1 MAIDDNKLNENEY
14 DSSIYTDL
22 KDSILDS
29 KDNKFVYTNINTKI
43 NFKGELIIIDESIL
57 NKYSTIIMDNTI
69 QIEIDEKYFLQPE
82 LLSKKIYGTVDL
94 WYLILWVNKLSSM
107 YEFKKKYI
115 RIFNPSE
122 INVLNDLIELEREY
136 IQNTQTN
143 PVMIEDLTIMKVPI
157 SE

>member
-1 MAIDDNKLNENEY
+1 LAIDDNKLNENEY